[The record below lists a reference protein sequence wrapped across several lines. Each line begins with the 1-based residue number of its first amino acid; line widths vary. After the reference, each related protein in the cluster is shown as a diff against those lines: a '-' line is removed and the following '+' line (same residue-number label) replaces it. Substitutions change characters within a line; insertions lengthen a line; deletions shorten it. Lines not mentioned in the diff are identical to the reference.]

1 MSGGLSSSAAENY
14 VGTVLTHAIKNRFE
28 NEKLSSGI
36 ERKKKENNIP
46 HVYILNALV
55 AFICDNGLVHIC
67 RHVCCRFVFQCFT
80 QWQHRYKLTYNWSPL
95 TGPLWI
101 GLLQI

>member
-55 AFICDNGLVHIC
+55 AFICDNGLVHKKSIC
-67 RHVCCRFVFQCFT
+67 DFQC
-80 QWQHRYKLTYNWSPL
+80 SPF
-95 TGPLWI
+95 
-101 GLLQI
+101 